1 MIESIENKLNF
12 AKQNPRLFEERKV
25 LDKGFVRLVD
35 WMGDDSSIAKAARV
49 SYGKGTKSV
58 NEDSA
63 LIDYLIRHQ
72 HTSPIEM
79 VEFIFHIKLP
89 LFSMAQLVRHRT
101 SSLNQV
107 SARYSIMEEE
117 FYVPEMLRVQSK
129 TNKQSS
135 DVGSLGELERY
146 FLNKIA
152 RISNDAYE
160 DYEILMKYGV
170 AREMARMIL
179 PQNLYTQVYW
189 KQDLK
194 NLLHLLRLRMDEH
207 AQYEIRVFADAI
219 YDIIRDIVPN
229 TIKSWENHILNS
241 VTFSSDELELLEKRY
256 TGDVIKNSNFPSKGR
271 NLEFEKKIKKIL
283 GEQDGT

>member
-1 MIESIENKLNF
+1 MIEILEKKIELL
-12 AKQNPRLFEERKV
+12 KQNPKITEQRNV

-35 WMGDDSSIAKAARV
+35 WMGDDASIARAARV
-49 SYGKGTKSV
+49 SYGNGTKTV
-58 NEDSA
+58 REDAA
-63 LIDYLIRHQ
+63 LVDYLIRHQ

-79 VEFIFHIKLP
+79 AEFIFHIKLP

-107 SARYSIMEEE
+107 SARYSVMEEE
-117 FYVPEMLRVQSK
+117 FYIPETLRSQSK

-135 DVGSLGELERY
+135 EVSGLGDIEKF
-146 FLNKIA
+146 FLKKIS
-152 RISNDAYE
+152 RISNDSYE

-194 NLLHLLRLRMDEH
+194 NLLHLLKLRMDEH

-219 YDIIRDIVPN
+219 YDIIRDIVPE

-241 VTFSSDELELLEKRY
+241 VTFSKDEFGALT
-256 TGDVIKNSNFPSKGR
+256 TGVSTGIIANTGAFSKGR
-271 NLEFEKKIKKIL
+271 HLEVEKKIKKVM
-283 GEQDGT
+283 GD

>member
-1 MIESIENKLNF
+1 MIEDIENKLNF
-12 AKQNPRLFEERKV
+12 AKQNPNIFEERKV

-35 WMGDDSSIAKAARV
+35 WMGDDSSIARAARV

-107 SARYSIMEEE
+107 SARYSIMEDE
-117 FYVPEMLRVQSK
+117 FYIPNSLRVQSK
-129 TNKQSS
+129 NNKQASE
-135 DVGSLGELERY
+135 VGNFGEAERF
-146 FLNKIA
+146 FLNKIS
-152 RISNDAYE
+152 RLSDDAYE

-194 NLLHLLRLRMDEH
+194 NLLHLLKLRMDEH
-207 AQYEIRVFADAI
+207 AQYEIKVFADAI
-219 YDIIRDIVPN
+219 YEIIREIVPN
-229 TIKSWENHILNS
+229 TVSSWENHILNS
-241 VTFSSDELELLEKRY
+241 VTFSSDELTLLEKRY
-256 TGDVIKNSNFPSKGR
+256 TGDVIKNANLPSKGR

-283 GEQDGT
+283 GE

>member
-1 MIESIENKLNF
+1 MIEAIEAKLNF
-12 AKQNPRLFEERKV
+12 AKQNPHIFEEKKV

-35 WMGDDSSIAKAARV
+35 WMGDDASIARAARV

-58 NEDSA
+58 SEDSA

-79 VEFIFHIKLP
+79 VEFVFHIKLP

-117 FYVPEMLRVQSK
+117 FYVPEILRVQSK

-135 DVGSLGELERY
+135 EVGDLGELERY

-194 NLLHLLRLRMDEH
+194 NLLHLLKLRMDEH

-229 TIKSWENHILNS
+229 TIKSWENHILKS
-241 VTFSSDELELLEKRY
+241 VTFSADEINALT
-256 TGDVIKNSNFPSKGR
+256 TGVDNVIIANMDNFSKGR
-271 NLEFEKKIKKIL
+271 KVEFENKIKKIT
-283 GEQDGT
+283 GD

>member
-1 MIESIENKLNF
+1 MIQMFEDKYKFALENPNIF
-12 AKQNPRLFEERKV
+12 HERKV

-35 WMGDDSSIAKAARV
+35 WMGDDSSIARAARV
-49 SYGKGTKSV
+49 SYGKGTKSI
-58 NEDSA
+58 NEDSG

-79 VEFIFHIKLP
+79 VEFVFHIKLP

-107 SARYSIMEEE
+107 SARYSVMEDE
-117 FYVPEMLRVQSK
+117 FYIPENLRVQSK

-135 DVGSLGELERY
+135 EVGNLGDFERY
-146 FLNKIA
+146 FLNKIQ
-152 RISNDAYE
+152 RISKDAHE
-160 DYEILMKYGV
+160 DYEILMKHGV

-194 NLLHLLRLRMDEH
+194 NLLHLLKLRMDNH
-207 AQYEIRVFADAI
+207 AQYEIKVFADAI
-219 YDIIRDIVPN
+219 YDIIKDIVPA
-229 TIKSWENHILNS
+229 TISSWENHVLNS
-241 VTFSSDELELLEKRY
+241 INLSSDEQKILKSALLDKEVKLDLE
-256 TGDVIKNSNFPSKGR
+256 NSGFSKGR
-271 NLEFEKKIKKIL
+271 INEIKEKLKKIV
-283 GEQDGT
+283 GA

>member
-1 MIESIENKLNF
+1 
-12 AKQNPRLFEERKV
+12 
-25 LDKGFVRLVD
+25 
-35 WMGDDSSIAKAARV
+35 
-49 SYGKGTKSV
+49 
-58 NEDSA
+58 
-63 LIDYLIRHQ
+63 
-72 HTSPIEM
+72 
-79 VEFIFHIKLP
+79 
-89 LFSMAQLVRHRT
+89 
-101 SSLNQV
+101 
-107 SARYSIMEEE
+107 
-117 FYVPEMLRVQSK
+117 
-129 TNKQSS
+129 
-135 DVGSLGELERY
+135 
-146 FLNKIA
+146 
-152 RISNDAYE
+152 
-160 DYEILMKYGV
+160 
-170 AREMARMIL
+170 MIL